1 MRDENQNWELPV
13 EEDAPWPSLGLN
25 LLHIHSFPMCPLLI
39 HHRALVGVGAC
50 GVGVWCP
57 LWCQMWVW
65 VCAGNGWWVWTWVWV
80 GGAVSVGSSH
90 NAAGGCMVT
99 VTQEP
104 GKLLL
109 MHPMLVHK
117 GLANGSDK

>member
-1 MRDENQNWELPV
+1 M
-13 EEDAPWPSLGLN
+13 EEDAPWPSLSLN

-39 HHRALVGVGAC
+39 HHKALVGVGAC

-90 NAAGGCMVT
+90 NAAGGVHGNSY
-99 VTQEP
+99 P
-104 GKLLL
+104 GTWETSPDAP
-109 MHPMLVHK
+109 HA
-117 GLANGSDK
+117 GA